1 MDGNQH
7 KPSMKKYLLLLSAG
21 LFIQCNS
28 PAPVES
34 SAKAFDVNTVKD
46 YIIAMEDTLSMAYAN
61 KDLNLFKKFY
71 AENAVTYGEGRDQLF
86 GKQQIINHFRNSVVE
101 DTSRAFNFKYT
112 TIDVFATSDEMA
124 LESGRWSEYNDAG
137 EEIDHGFYMVLFQK
151 VDGRLVS
158 TRDMWNSAIKD

>member
-1 MDGNQH
+1 
-7 KPSMKKYLLLLSAG
+7 MKKLVLLLLPLA
-21 LFIQCNS
+21 LIQCQNAQPEAS
-28 PAPVES
+28 A
-34 SAKAFDVNTVKD
+34 AKAFDPAVVKD
-46 YIIAMEDTLSMAYAN
+46 YIIAMEDTLSMAYAQ

-124 LESGRWSEYNDAG
+124 LESGRWSEYNDDG

-158 TRDMWNSAIKD
+158 TRDMWNSAIRD